1 MNQEQIT
8 EFYDQYVDH
17 QSNIGI
23 STRHR
28 VIFKN
33 FKRLGVKPDHTIL
46 EVGCGIGTVSSL
58 LMSAIPS
65 GNFTGVDISPGSI
78 ETAKKLFGKP
88 NAEFLVDD
96 MSDFKSNKLF
106 DFVVFP
112 DVLEH
117 IPVDQHSKLFENV
130 AKVSKPSTKVLINIP
145 EPNAL
150 HWVRKN
156 RPQDL
161 QIIDQ
166 SLSMQDLLNNTYPH
180 GFQVQSICPYSI
192 HMNHP
197 NYLSIV
203 LIRDGEVKD
212 FHKVGKISKTIQNF
226 KARFLK

>member
-1 MNQEQIT
+1 MAQEEVK

-17 QSNIGI
+17 QSKIGV

-28 VIFKN
+28 IIHQNLRNIGLKSDSNV
-33 FKRLGVKPDHTIL
+33 L
-46 EVGCGIGTVSSL
+46 EIGCGIGTVSSL
-58 LMSAIPS
+58 IIKSTPQGKFL
-65 GNFTGVDISPGSI
+65 GVDISPESI
-78 ETAKKLFGKP
+78 ATAKKLNP
-88 NAEFLVDD
+88 QSNADFIVND
-96 MSDFKSNKLF
+96 MSDFTSDIQF
-106 DFVVFP
+106 DFIVFP

-117 IPVDQHSKLFENV
+117 IPVEQHSRLFENV
-130 AKVSKPSTKVLINIP
+130 AKVCKPSTKVLINIP

-197 NYLSIV
+197 NYLRIV
-203 LIRDGEVKD
+203 LIRDGEITD
-212 FHKVGKISKTIQNF
+212 FHKVGKVEKTLQNL
-226 KARFLK
+226 KARFL

>member
-1 MNQEQIT
+1 MAQE
-8 EFYDQYVDH
+8 EVKDFYDQYVDH
-17 QSNIGI
+17 QSKIGV

-28 VIFKN
+28 IIHQNLRNIGLKSDSNV
-33 FKRLGVKPDHTIL
+33 L
-46 EVGCGIGTVSSL
+46 EIGCGIGTVSSL
-58 LMSAIPS
+58 IIKSTPQGKFL
-65 GNFTGVDISPGSI
+65 GVDISPESI
-78 ETAKKLFGKP
+78 ATAKKLNP
-88 NAEFLVDD
+88 QSNADFIVND
-96 MSDFKSNKLF
+96 MSDFTSDIQF
-106 DFVVFP
+106 DFIVFP

-117 IPVDQHSKLFENV
+117 IPVEQHSRLFENV
-130 AKVSKPSTKVLINIP
+130 AKVCKPSTKVLINIP

-197 NYLSIV
+197 NYLRIV
-203 LIRDGEVKD
+203 LIRDGEITD
-212 FHKVGKISKTIQNF
+212 FHKVGKVEKTLQNL
-226 KARFLK
+226 KARFL

>member
-1 MNQEQIT
+1 MAQE
-8 EFYDQYVDH
+8 EVKDFYDQYVDH
-17 QSNIGI
+17 QSKIGV

-28 VIFKN
+28 IIHQN
-33 FKRLGVKPDHTIL
+33 LGNIGLKSDSNVL
-46 EVGCGIGTVSSL
+46 EIGCGIGTVSSL
-58 LMSAIPS
+58 IIKSTPQGKFL
-65 GNFTGVDISPGSI
+65 GVDISPESI
-78 ETAKKLFGKP
+78 ATAKKLNP
-88 NAEFLVDD
+88 QSNADFIVND
-96 MSDFKSNKLF
+96 MSDFTSDIQF
-106 DFVVFP
+106 DFIVFP

-117 IPVDQHSKLFENV
+117 IPVEQHSRLFENV
-130 AKVSKPSTKVLINIP
+130 AKVCKPSTKVLINIP

-197 NYLSIV
+197 NYLRIV
-203 LIRDGEVKD
+203 LIRDGEITD
-212 FHKVGKISKTIQNF
+212 FHKVGKVEKTLQNL
-226 KARFLK
+226 KARFL